1 MGHHIPSTDY
11 GRYEG
16 GVPIRFAAR
25 NHIHRRSTKQIRVCY
40 RSVKGSINQVPK
52 NCQVWLPRPDGR
64 QSHVR
69 ESPTAPS
76 CTCLGR
82 NIHNDTRAMDPHAT
96 SNCHLLCV
104 HEAYDTKTP
113 TRRSGSFVYVGS
125 ILVGAERFELATSRS
140 QTERSTRLSHAP
152 TTS

>member
-1 MGHHIPSTDY
+1 MEQHIPSTDY

-16 GVPIRFAAR
+16 GVPSRFAAR
-25 NHIHRRSTKQIRVCY
+25 NHIHRRCTKQIRICY

-64 QSHVR
+64 QSHAR

-76 CTCLGR
+76 STCRGR
-82 NIHNDTRAMDPHAT
+82 IIRFDTRAMDRHAT
-96 SNCHLLCV
+96 SNCHLLYV
-104 HEAYDTKTP
+104 LDAYDTKTP

-125 ILVGAERFELATSRS
+125 IWSGRRDLNSRPLGPKPS
-140 QTERSTRLSHAP
+140 ALP
-152 TTS
+152 G